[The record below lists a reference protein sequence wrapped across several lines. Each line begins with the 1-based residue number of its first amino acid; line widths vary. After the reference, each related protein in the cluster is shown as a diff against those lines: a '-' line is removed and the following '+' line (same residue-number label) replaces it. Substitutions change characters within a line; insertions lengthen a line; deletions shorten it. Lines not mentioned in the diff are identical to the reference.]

1 MSESPREFNPSTRTL
16 LWVSGLLGI
25 VLITLIIGS
34 PGNWE
39 GNYVGM
45 ALWFLQGAMMVG
57 GFTFFVLWSLRQALN
72 RRRGP
77 QEEGPTTR
85 P

>member
-1 MSESPREFNPSTRTL
+1 MRQSPRNFNPSTRTL
-16 LWVSGLLGI
+16 FWVSGLLGI

-34 PGNWE
+34 PGDWE
-39 GNYVGM
+39 GNYVVM
-45 ALWFLQGAMMVG
+45 VLVFLQGAMMVG

-77 QEEGPTTR
+77 QEEGPSTR
-85 P
+85 T